1 MAWLCP
7 EENQLSPAGTA
18 QNRSKGQH
26 HSRHFPFGCIFFVKE
41 KKINKNAYAEESE
54 SIWKAMKEVEK
65 CEELCKY
72 IS

>member
-7 EENQLSPAGTA
+7 EENQLSPTGSA
-18 QNRSKGQH
+18 QDRSKGQH
-26 HSRHFPFGCIFFVKE
+26 NSKPPAFWIFFFVKE
-41 KKINKNAYAEESE
+41 KKINKNAYAEQAE
-54 SIWKAMKEVEK
+54 SIWKAMKEGEK